1 MNIVQALD
9 AALPD
14 LPERV
19 IRRDKPKLD
28 PRIITKEHIENDR
41 PIVIAKVPGSEVVL
55 RFSPEQWKLIKLF
68 DGNRTYQEIADL
80 SEQETGVLFDEES
93 VREISSFLAAN
104 SDFIY
109 KTPLEKNIILQQ
121 ELRGQRRKKRKRFQV
136 PDFTDITVQEWPNAD
151 RYISWLYPKLK
162 FIFTPWFVLLTL
174 FSFAVMLGM
183 WADKFGEIWTDSF
196 EFYNFTSKSGTDLL
210 EFWILFASMAFF
222 HETAHGLTCKHFGGN
237 VEKMGFTLMYFAPS
251 FFCDASQ
258 VWIYGGKWER
268 IATAIAGIWI
278 DLILCVIATV
288 IWWGTATGMV
298 LHDLAYKVMM
308 VTGIG
313 VSLLNLNPLI
323 KLDGYLIFCELIHEP
338 DLKERTTVYLST
350 IVRKHIFHLPAEV
363 EYVPRQRRPFY
374 VVFAILSGLYGYL
387 LLSFLM
393 VLSFHILQ
401 AYTPDW
407 AFVPAIAIGY
417 WVFKSRIK
425 MLVRFMRIVYLD
437 KKERMKAWLTRPRIA
452 VLSGVALL
460 VLLVPIWP
468 DFVAARFVLEPVHA
482 ARIHAAVA
490 GRVTRVLAREGQSV
504 TAGQTLVELNNSQL
518 ESAAAG
524 ANADLHVASDQV
536 NSALL
541 RDDDFGPAEY
551 KRREMAERSHGI
563 AGQVALLQISSPIT
577 GVLLTPRLD
586 DLLGAYVESGAEIAA
601 VADPSSMTARI
612 YLPEF
617 GMRDIRLGSE
627 VRLLPDS
634 YSNPLTATL
643 SAVAPA
649 STTIEPGLIPKDQL
663 KGLAPPRFYVGS
675 ALLRN
680 PEKLKEGEKLREG
693 MTGTAKIFVARRS
706 IAGLAWIFVRD
717 LVDRRIW

>member
-19 IRRDKPKLD
+19 IRRDTPKLD
-28 PRIITKEHIENDR
+28 SRVITKEHIENDR

-55 RFSPEQWKLIKLF
+55 RFSPEQWKLIQLF
-68 DGNRTYQEIADL
+68 DGNRSYKEISDL
-80 SEQETGVLFDEES
+80 SLLETGVLFDEDS
-93 VREISSFLAAN
+93 VREITSFLASN

-109 KTPLEKNIILQQ
+109 KTPLERNIMLKQ
-121 ELRGQRRKKRKRFQV
+121 ELRGQRRKKLKRFQV
-136 PDFTDITVQEWPNAD
+136 PDFTDITVKEWPNAD

-162 FIFTPWFVLLTL
+162 FIYTPWFVLLTL

-196 EFYNFTSKSGTDLL
+196 EFYNFTAKSGTDLL

-298 LHDLAYKVMM
+298 IHDIAYKVMM

-323 KLDGYLIFCELIHEP
+323 KLDGYLIFCEMIHEP
-338 DLKERTTVYLST
+338 DLKERTTAYLSG
-350 IVRKHIFHLPAEV
+350 IVRKNIFHLPAEV
-363 EYVPRQRRPFY
+363 EYVPRRRRPFY
-374 VVFAILSGLYGYL
+374 VIYAILSGLYGYL

-401 AYTPDW
+401 AYTPEW
-407 AFVPAIAIGY
+407 AFVPAVAIGY

-437 KKERMKAWLTRPRIA
+437 KKERMHAWLAGPRLA
-452 VLSGVALL
+452 VLSGVV
-460 VLLVPIWP
+460 VLLILLPVWP
-468 DFVAARFVLEPVHA
+468 DFVAARFVLEPAHKDW
-482 ARIHAAVA
+482 IHAEAA
-490 GRVTRVLAREGQSV
+490 GRVTRVLVREGQSV
-504 TAGQTLVELNNSQL
+504 AAGQPLVELSNLQL
-518 ESAAAG
+518 ASAAAR
-524 ANADLHVASDQV
+524 ADADLHTASDQV
-536 NSALL
+536 NLALL
-541 RDDDFGPAEY
+541 HYGDLGPAEY
-551 KRREMAERSHGI
+551 ERQEMAERNRGLAH
-563 AGQVALLQISSPIT
+563 QVALLQITSPIS
-577 GVLLTPRLD
+577 GVVVTPRLD
-586 DLLGAYVESGAEIAA
+586 DLLGAYLESGAEIAE
-601 VADPSSMTARI
+601 VADSSSMTARVYI
-612 YLPEF
+612 PEF
-617 GMRDIRLGSE
+617 GMRDVRLGSK
-627 VRLLPDS
+627 VRLLPES
-634 YSNPLTATL
+634 AAAPLTATL

-649 STTIEPGLIPKDQL
+649 SSYVEPGLIPKDQL
-663 KGLAPPRFYVGS
+663 KGIAPPRFYVGS
-675 ALLRN
+675 ALLTN
-680 PEKLKEGEKLREG
+680 AGNLKEG
-693 MTGTAKIFVARRS
+693 MTGAAKIFVARRS

-717 LVDRRIW
+717 LADRRIW